1 MFVFPPICR
10 LAADDRPSPAK
21 KASGGPLHL
30 REYTRVGKS
39 TEPGAGNGLFAAHA
53 MPAGVYVEHD
63 SLVKVDPCRF
73 LLGYAIV
80 LW

>member
-10 LAADDRPSPAK
+10 LGADDRPSPAK

-39 TEPGAGNGLFAAHA
+39 TEPGAGNGLFAVHA

-63 SLVKVDPCRF
+63 SLLKVDPCHF
-73 LLGYAIV
+73 LLG
-80 LW
+80 